1 MDVLWTYLKDQGPAV
16 IIIVLSLWVML
27 RDLKS
32 GQDQIKADTKLINS
46 RMDCIEK
53 SQHACQLENAKEFA
67 TKKDVGE
74 LWKRSDNHESRI
86 SRMEGGQ

>member
-1 MDVLWTYLKDQGPAV
+1 MEGLWPYLKDQGPAV
-16 IIIVLSLWVML
+16 VVIVASLWFML
-27 RDLKS
+27 RDLKQ
-32 GQDQIKADTKLINS
+32 GQAQIKADTKLINS

-67 TKKDVGE
+67 TKKEIGE

-86 SRMEGGQ
+86 SRMEGKA

>member
-1 MDVLWTYLKDQGPAV
+1 MELLLAFLKEQGPATA
-16 IIIVLSLWVML
+16 IIVVSFWWML
-27 RDLKS
+27 RAVKD
-32 GQDQIKADTKLINS
+32 GQAQIKADTKLINS

-53 SQHACQLENAKEFA
+53 SQHACQLENAREFA

-86 SRMEGGQ
+86 SRMEGWG